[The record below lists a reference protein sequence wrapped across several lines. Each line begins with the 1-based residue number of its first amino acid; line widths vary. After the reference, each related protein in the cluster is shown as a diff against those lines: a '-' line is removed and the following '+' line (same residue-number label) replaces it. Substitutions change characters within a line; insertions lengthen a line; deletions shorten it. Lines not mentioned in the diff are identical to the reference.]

1 MEYMKQLSDAE
12 LTQAVGGSY
21 TEMQR
26 VVWAERKPHI
36 EALIYE
42 LEAAGHLHDA
52 ELVRDIFQLS
62 GDLITESKMGDTAP
76 NVWAVLK
83 LNQMQE
89 AASNI
94 HDLTYREMIR
104 ADIARWA
111 ALLMK

>member
-21 TEMQR
+21 TEMKR
-26 VVWAERKPHI
+26 VVLAERTPHI
-36 EALIYE
+36 GALIYE

-52 ELVRDIFQLS
+52 ELVREIYQLS
-62 GDLITESKMGDTAP
+62 DDMITESKRGDTDS

-94 HDLTYREMIR
+94 YDMTYREMIR